1 MKNYTTSKDYEKLW
15 KLVQDGKEIVC
26 FTHGLST
33 YVSIAMKQGKY
44 VAVFSRG
51 VGDIETNSEIDF
63 IQTCK
68 KLNLEFLPPDA
79 WIKIES
85 DKDLPPKRI
94 FVLGVAPDKIVEVV
108 HWTGE
113 RWCSIRF
120 YWEKEK
126 IIYWKPMP
134 QAPEVEA

>member
-1 MKNYTTSKDYEKLW
+1 MNYTTSKDYEELW
-15 KLVQDGKEIVC
+15 RLVQDGKEIVC

-85 DKDLPPKRI
+85 DKDLPREYGKYLLRCEYGTEAGI
-94 FVLGVAPDKIVEVV
+94 FNHGVFSSQITDVTLSGVT
-108 HWTGE
+108 H
-113 RWCSIRF
+113 
-120 YWEKEK
+120 
-126 IIYWKPMP
+126 WKPMP
-134 QAPEVEA
+134 EAPEVQS